1 MSNKKLILIITLSFI
16 FNEYVFSQKKPINI
30 FSKTKKENTLSKK
43 QNPKEDYQYKSYFYS
58 AVKHKSL
65 QNFDK
70 AIINFERCIKINN
83 TEAAPYYQI
92 SKIYFYLE
100 DYYTSIEFIKE
111 AIRLDPV
118 NKWYLE
124 FYTEILLATY
134 DFSEAIKVFKEL
146 INIDN
151 KNEEYYISLAISYTM
166 NNNLKAAVSVYDN
179 LEEIKGVN
187 IIISKAK
194 YQLYIEQKNFKSAA
208 NELENLL
215 KEFPENIEAYEL
227 LSDCYLLSNNYDK
240 ALETLKNLSTI
251 ETYKGNV
258 NFRLSDLYLKQ
269 GDKENH
275 INQLMLGFSSKEL
288 NIELKIRKILFLIES
303 HLNKDQYNF
312 EMLLM
317 FCQKIIETNP
327 ESDAAHYIYADLLK
341 SNKDLLNAEIHFK
354 KSLEINPNHQTIWIN
369 LLILNLD
376 TKDYQ
381 DLLDQSKL
389 ALDLF
394 PTNSTIYYLKSLA
407 YYNLKEYPESIE
419 SINMGINFTG
429 NNISLL
435 SEMYGLLGNIYNAT
449 SQYLESDQAY
459 EKSLEYLPTNL
470 ISLNNYAYYLSL
482 RGENLKKAEIMSRK
496 TIDLSPE
503 EGNYYDT
510 YAWVLYKMKN
520 YLEAKKYIL
529 ISIEKGQA
537 KNPVVIQH
545 LSDILFELGEIEESE
560 KYKKQAVE
568 LRLKENE

>member
-16 FNEYVFSQKKPINI
+16 FNEYVFSQKKSINI

-43 QNPKEDYQYKSYFYS
+43 QNIKEDYQYKSYFYS

-83 TEAAPYYQI
+83 TESAPYYQI

-134 DFSEAIKVFKEL
+134 DFSEAIKVFKKL

-151 KNEEYYISLAISYTM
+151 KNEEYYISLAVSYTM

-179 LEEIKGVN
+179 LEEIKGVT

-194 YQLYIEQKNFKSAA
+194 YQLYIEQKNFKLAA
-208 NELENLL
+208 KELENLL
-215 KEFPENIEAYEL
+215 KEFPNNIEAYEL

-240 ALETLKNLSTI
+240 ALETLKNLSKI
-251 ETYKGNV
+251 EAYQGNV

-288 NIELKIRKILFLIES
+288 SIELKIRKMLFLIES

-317 FCQKIIETNP
+317 CCQQIIETNP

-341 SNKDLLNAEIHFK
+341 SNKDFSNSEIHYK

-381 DLLDQSKL
+381 DLITQSKL

-394 PTNSTIYYLKSLA
+394 PTNSTIYYLQSLA

-459 EKSLEYLPTNL
+459 EKSLEYLPTNV

-496 TIDLSPE
+496 TIDLFPE

-545 LSDILFELGEIEESE
+545 LSDILFELGEIEEAE
-560 KYKKQAVE
+560 KYKKQAIE
-568 LRLKENE
+568 LRLKDND